1 MDSGREAFPN
11 DIEELK
17 AALAAARDARI
28 AAVAKAAHA
37 VGTRGG
43 QSQDLR

>member
-17 AALAAARDARI
+17 AALVAARSFVARMM
-28 AAVAKAAHA
+28 
-37 VGTRGG
+37 VGLDCLPGG
-43 QSQDLR
+43 